1 MSKALLLEMTSA
13 ELRDAVARGAVAIVP
28 VASTEVLGHH
38 GPLGADVFVADEVA
52 RRLAEATGGVAAP
65 TIPVG
70 EASDMMPWPG
80 TLSVRPSV
88 LADYYLDVCRSLAH
102 HGFRRIFFVTAHLG
116 NLASVAVCAKA
127 MRSEGVL
134 VAQVDW
140 WRAAA
145 RVAGDLLTTDQHP
158 TGHGGELISSV
169 LLALRPDLV
178 SLSAARD
185 TEPEAGLARH
195 LPHTAISGG
204 PFYTYPGFLDFTTAG
219 AWGDVTHAG
228 AGKGEAILEKAVA
241 YIAEFVESLQHDPLP
256 QREAA
261 VTPGPEPSTR
271 ADAVPQ
277 RDPPEP
283 AS

>member
-1 MSKALLLEMTSA
+1 MAKALLLEMTSA
-13 ELRDAVARGAVAIVP
+13 ELSSAVAGGAIAIVP

-52 RRLAEATGGVAAP
+52 RRLAETVGGVATP

-80 TLSVRPSV
+80 TLTIRSNV

-116 NLASVAVCAKA
+116 NLTPVAVCAKA
-127 MRSEGVL
+127 MRLEGVL

-145 RVAGDLLTTDQHP
+145 RAGNDLLTTERQP
-158 TGHGGELISSV
+158 TGHGGELITSV

-178 SLSAARD
+178 DLGAARD
-185 TEPEAGLARH
+185 TEPEPGLARH
-195 LPHTAISGG
+195 LPHTLISGG
-204 PFYTYPGFLDFTTAG
+204 PFYTYPGFLDFTKSG
-219 AWGDVTHAG
+219 AWGDVTHAS
-228 AGKGEAILEKAVA
+228 AEKGKEILDRAVS
-241 YIAEFVESLQHDPLP
+241 YLAEFVTSLQDDPLP
-256 QREAA
+256 EPEA
-261 VTPGPEPSTR
+261 
-271 ADAVPQ
+271 
-277 RDPPEP
+277 
-283 AS
+283 

>member
-13 ELRDAVARGAVAIVP
+13 ELRDAVSKGAVAIVP

-38 GPLGADVFVADEVA
+38 GPLGGDVFVADEVA
-52 RRLAEATGGVAAP
+52 RRLAEQIGGVAAP

-80 TLSVRPSV
+80 TLTIRPDV

-116 NLASVAVCAKA
+116 NLAPVATCAKA
-127 MRSEGVL
+127 MTREGVL

-145 RVAGDLLTTDQHP
+145 RVAADLLTTDKQP

-178 SLSAARD
+178 DLNAARE
-185 TEPEAGLARH
+185 TEPKAGLARH
-195 LPHTAISGG
+195 LPHTSISGG
-204 PFYTYPGFLDFTTAG
+204 PFYTYPGFTDFTNSG
-219 AWGDVTHAG
+219 AWGDVTHAS
-228 AGKGEAILEKAVA
+228 AAKGQAILKRAVD
-241 YIAEFVESLQHDPLP
+241 YIAEFVTSLKQDPLP
-256 QREAA
+256 E
-261 VTPGPEPSTR
+261 
-271 ADAVPQ
+271 
-277 RDPPEP
+277 RDPPGAP
-283 AS
+283 A